1 MRLFLIYVISHA
13 AILIVSLIL
22 AHKTKFREA
31 TQRVHTAIQHEQA
44 QMLRL

>member
-31 TQRVHTAIQHEQA
+31 TQRVHTAVQHEQA
-44 QMLRL
+44 KMLRL